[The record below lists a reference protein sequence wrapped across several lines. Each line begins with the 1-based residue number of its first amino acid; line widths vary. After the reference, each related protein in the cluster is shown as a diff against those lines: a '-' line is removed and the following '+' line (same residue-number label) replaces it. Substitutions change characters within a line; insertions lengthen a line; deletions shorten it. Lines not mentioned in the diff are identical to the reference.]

1 MDNSKLNMDASI
13 LECEHELLALLTNIQ
28 KTFTKLT
35 SKTCG
40 PAEMAGLGQFDA
52 YAICREC
59 LDNVCDTNLHTM
71 LKHMQ
76 NTHAGKTNIQYLD
89 AEAKA
94 VHGLMDMLEAFRSKF
109 SILFLAYLDN
119 EYDFASIQSKLADKP
134 ATQDA
139 DASES
144 KDEKQEAD
152 EDANADKFTS
162 FCILLHTS
170 PYVLADICILA
181 FAYKHKASIFKL
193 PDICIQALP
202 P

>member
-13 LECEHELLALLTNIQ
+13 LECEHELLALLTNIH
-28 KTFTKLT
+28 KTFTNLT

-71 LKHMQ
+71 LKHMH

-94 VHGLMDMLEAFRSKF
+94 IHGLMDMLEAFRSKF

-119 EYDFASIQSKLADKP
+119 EYDFASIQSKLAGKP
-134 ATQDA
+134 AGQEDA
-139 DASES
+139 NETIS
-144 KDEKQEAD
+144 KDEKQDTDAKEAG
-152 EDANADKFTS
+152 NKFPS

-170 PYVLADICILA
+170 LPVLAN
-181 FAYKHKASIFKL
+181 
-193 PDICIQALP
+193 ICIQALP

>member
-13 LECEHELLALLTNIQ
+13 LECEHELLALLTNIH
-28 KTFTKLT
+28 KTFTNLT

-59 LDNVCDTNLHTM
+59 LDNVCDTDLHTM
-71 LKHMQ
+71 LKHMH
-76 NTHAGKTNIQYLD
+76 NTYAGKTNIQYLH

-119 EYDFASIQSKLADKP
+119 EYDFTSIQSKLADKP

-139 DASES
+139 DANE
-144 KDEKQEAD
+144 DEKQEAG
-152 EDANADKFTS
+152 EDANADKLPS
-162 FCILLHTS
+162 FCILLHTNS
-170 PYVLADICILA
+170 HVLTGICILASAYKHEASVLKLADICILA
-181 FAYKHKASIFKL
+181 
-193 PDICIQALP
+193 LP

>member
-13 LECEHELLALLTNIQ
+13 LECEHELLALLTDIQ

-71 LKHMQ
+71 LKHMH

-89 AEAKA
+89 AKAKA

-119 EYDFASIQSKLADKP
+119 EYDFTSIQSKLADKD
-134 ATQDA
+134 AVQDA
-139 DASES
+139 DASE
-144 KDEKQEAD
+144 DAN
-152 EDANADKFTS
+152 EDANANKSTS
-162 FCILLHTS
+162 FCILLHIS
-170 PYVLADICILA
+170 FHVLAGICILTS
-181 FAYKHKASIFKL
+181 AYKHEASVLKL
-193 PDICIQALP
+193 ANICIQALP